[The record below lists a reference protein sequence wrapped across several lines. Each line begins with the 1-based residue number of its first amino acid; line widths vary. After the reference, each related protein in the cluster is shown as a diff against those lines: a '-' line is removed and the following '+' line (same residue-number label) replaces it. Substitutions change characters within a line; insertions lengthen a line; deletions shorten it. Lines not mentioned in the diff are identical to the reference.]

1 MKTRSLKERLLHAT
15 GFEALA
21 IMIVSPLAA
30 ILMNKPLFQ
39 MGAVALALSTIAMVW
54 NIIYNALFDRLFPP
68 AKVKRG
74 VGLRIVHAL
83 CFEGGFILI
92 GLPVAAAMLGI
103 GLWQAFLLEIGFFLF
118 FLPYTVAY
126 NWLWD
131 RAREK
136 WPARPACHHG

>member
-1 MKTRSLKERLLHAT
+1 MKTRSLKELLLHAT

-136 WPARPACHHG
+136 WQARHACHHG

>member
-68 AKVKRG
+68 AKVK
-74 VGLRIVHAL
+74 
-83 CFEGGFILI
+83 
-92 GLPVAAAMLGI
+92 
-103 GLWQAFLLEIGFFLF
+103 
-118 FLPYTVAY
+118 
-126 NWLWD
+126 
-131 RAREK
+131 
-136 WPARPACHHG
+136 